1 MKINK
6 VAIIGLGA
14 MGSQLATLL
23 LKAGYTVKG
32 FDIIEEKINQL
43 ISQGLNP
50 ATSPKVAADGS
61 QLVILSLQTWDIVKD
76 VTLGVNGILEAE
88 NPAKI
93 IVDTSTVPPPDTR
106 SMAEKMSAKGID
118 WLDVPISGSS
128 AQLKDGNMVFMA
140 AGKKPTFNI
149 VKPVLEEISKKVVYV
164 GPNGDG
170 AMLKI
175 IVNTILY
182 LNQAAAI
189 EGFVLGLK
197 AGLNPEV
204 MFEVVS
210 SGAAG
215 SDLISARGRDML
227 SGNFEPKGALGIKSL
242 DFALENAEKLGVILP
257 MTALYRQFMLQ
268 AFYNGWGGND
278 GTAVMTVYEQL
289 AGIKRKKSPPRPIP
303 KRK

>member
-1 MKINK
+1 M
-6 VAIIGLGA
+6 LQ
-14 MGSQLATLL
+14 S
-23 LKAGYTVKG
+23 GYKVKG
-32 FDIIEEKINQL
+32 FDVIEEKMRQL
-43 ISQGLNP
+43 APIGLKP
-50 ATSPKVAADGS
+50 SRSPKDAASGVD
-61 QLVILSLQTWDIVKD
+61 LIVLSLQTWDIVKD
-76 VTLGVNGILEAE
+76 VTLGTKGILASK
-88 NPAKI
+88 NPGKI
-93 IVDTSTVPPPDTR
+93 IMDTSTVPPAESR
-106 SMAEKMSAKGID
+106 SMAEQLSVKGID

-128 AQLKDGNMVFMA
+128 AQLKDGNAVFMA
-140 AGKKPTFNI
+140 AGKKAVFHKI
-149 VKPVLEEISKKVVYV
+149 KPVLEKIGKKAVYV

-175 IVNTILY
+175 VVNTILY

-197 AGLNPEV
+197 AGLNPDV

-215 SDLISARGRDML
+215 SDLISARGLDML
-227 SGNFEPKGALGIKSL
+227 TGNFEPKGALGIKSL
-242 DFALENAEKLGVILP
+242 DFALENAERLGVILP
-257 MTALYRQFMLQ
+257 MASLYRQFMLQ

-289 AGIKRKKSPPRPIP
+289 AGIKRKKTPPRPIA

>member
-1 MKINK
+1 MQIKN
-6 VAIIGLGA
+6 VAVIGLGA

-23 LKAGYTVKG
+23 LQSGYNVKG
-32 FDIIEEKINQL
+32 FDIIEEKMKRLTPIGL
-43 ISQGLNP
+43 KISR
-50 ATSPKVAADGS
+50 SPKDAASGAE
-61 QLVILSLQTWDIVKD
+61 LVVLSLQTWDIVKD
-76 VTLGVNGILEAE
+76 VTLGKKGILASK
-88 NPAKI
+88 NPGKI
-93 IVDTSTVPPPDTR
+93 IADMSTVPPAESR
-106 SMAEKMSAKGID
+106 SMAKQLSVKGID

-128 AQLKDGNMVFMA
+128 AQLKAGNAVFMA
-140 AGKKPTFNI
+140 AGKKSVFNI
-149 VKPVLEEISKKVVYV
+149 IKPVLEKIGKKAVYV
-164 GPNGDG
+164 GPNGDA

-197 AGLNPEV
+197 AGLNPDV

-215 SDLISARGRDML
+215 SDLIGARGRDML
-227 SGNFEPKGALGIKSL
+227 TGNFEPKGALGIKSL
-242 DFALENAEKLGVILP
+242 DFALENAERLGVILP

-289 AGIKRKKSPPRPIP
+289 AGINRKKTPPRPLA